1 MLVPLAF
8 LVALQPTP
16 PAAVEPITGSSAR
29 LGSRI
34 NLYYTA
40 DDYPMRA
47 VREEAQG
54 VVSFRL
60 TVLPTGR
67 VGTCTIT
74 ASSGS
79 AVLDAATCR
88 ILTSR
93 LRYTPAR
100 PGGPIAG
107 TDLGWVRYVITPGL
121 RRPPPLDVQPAPPPY
136 VSFPTAPHR

>member
-1 MLVPLAF
+1 MLAPLAF
-8 LVALQPTP
+8 LLALQPQP
-16 PAAVEPITGSSAR
+16 PAAAAAEPITGSSAR

-40 DDYPMRA
+40 DDYPRRA

-67 VGTCTIT
+67 VGNCTVT
-74 ASSGS
+74 ASSGHER
-79 AVLDAATCR
+79 LDSATCR

-93 LRYTPAR
+93 VRYRPAR
-100 PGGPIAG
+100 PGGGIAG
-107 TDLGWVRYVITPGL
+107 ADIGWVRYVITPGL
-121 RRPPPLDVQPAPPPY
+121 RRPQPSIVY
-136 VSFPTAPHR
+136 TH